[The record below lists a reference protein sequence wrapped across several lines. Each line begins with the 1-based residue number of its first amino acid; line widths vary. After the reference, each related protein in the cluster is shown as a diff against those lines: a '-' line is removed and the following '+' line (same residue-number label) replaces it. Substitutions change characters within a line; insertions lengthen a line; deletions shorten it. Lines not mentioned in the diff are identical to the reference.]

1 MKKKK
6 ISKGLTLVELL
17 MVVALMSVLVVV
29 TSFVF
34 VAVFKSWG
42 FEIAKAQV
50 KQEAGW
56 GIEKMDRELK
66 ELLLITAAEQ
76 YSIVFWSDVNEN
88 GVQDANESITYS
100 WSGTP
105 GDNLTRNDG
114 SVTSA
119 LSNDVQSFQLSYYN
133 GSGNPLVFPV
143 TPANIRLI
151 TINLATKKEDETI
164 TIRSN
169 VRPRNL

>member
-1 MKKKK
+1 MNK
-6 ISKGLTLVELL
+6 KGLTLVELL

-42 FEIAKAQV
+42 FEVTKAQV

-66 ELLLITAAEQ
+66 ELLLISSAEQ
-76 YSIVFWSDVNEN
+76 NSIVFWPDVNEN
-88 GVQDANESITYS
+88 GIQDGDESITYS

-105 GDNLTRNDG
+105 GDNLIRSDG
-114 SVTSA
+114 TITSV
-119 LSNDVQSFQLSYYN
+119 LSNDVQSFQLNYYDGN
-133 GSGNPLVFPV
+133 GNSLVFPV
-143 TPANIRLI
+143 TPVNVRLI
-151 TINLATKKEDETI
+151 TINLTTKKEDETI